1 MRQPPTALRR
11 NLGKLAEVVATD
23 LLVRDTTRPIRSR
36 QARVPLSVSRLT
48 TTDQTVLVPPDRH
61 SRVRAFLTR
70 GDTGFVGHVD
80 GRYAGWVWLSRIS
93 HRDPYS
99 GLRFRL
105 AGDEAYAYAL
115 WVEPD
120 LRPQGV
126 AAVLM
131 TEMLTEVAGDP
142 ALDRVYGW
150 VDQRNR
156 ESQVLLRLLGFE
168 RVQEVRRLHLLRRVG
183 RPLPGT
189 AKPPYGPLSR
199 AGRHAD
205 APAM

>member
-1 MRQPPTALRR
+1 MRTPPTWKR

-36 QARVPLSVSRLT
+36 RARVPLSVSMLT
-48 TTDQTVLVPPDRH
+48 THDETDLVPPDRH
-61 SRVRAFLTR
+61 SRVRAFLGR
-70 GDTGFVGHVD
+70 GDIGFIGHVD
-80 GRYAGWVWLSRIS
+80 SRYAGWVWLSRVS

-105 AGDEAYAYAL
+105 AADEAYAYAL
-115 WVEPD
+115 WVEPE

-131 TEMLTEVAGDP
+131 TEMLTAVAKDP
-142 ALDRVYGW
+142 ALGRVYGW

-156 ESQVLLRLLGFE
+156 ESQMLLRLLGFE
-168 RVQEVRRLHLLRRVG
+168 RVQEVRRLHVLRRFG
-183 RPLPGT
+183 RALPGS
-189 AKPPYGPLSR
+189 AQPPYGPLSR

-205 APAM
+205 PAAM